1 MGTYGVSQA
10 YMDFWGLA
18 QYDTPDY
25 QYVTGGRLMC
35 RYHNVPKL

>member
-25 QYVTGGRLMC
+25 QYVTLTHKMLL
-35 RYHNVPKL
+35 H